1 MKRSNTLLTFAGVI
15 LLLAG
20 CNNPGAS
27 NNGNGNPPPNGNSN
41 GNVNNNGGN
50 SNGGNTNDNT
60 NDNQNDNGSGGPTA
74 SFPAGRMP
82 QLTGIRVFNTGRIE
96 SGDDVIAFTGVNST
110 GESTV
115 QYILPSQL
123 DTAPRQIPESN
134 RFDPDSFIVAGD
146 KVILLGD
153 LSTTGR
159 QFAVTVFDPLDD
171 SLTPIPNADIS
182 IANIPIDPLAPG
194 FITSDQNL
202 VATFNNTGFGRAE
215 GDEVIR
221 VIDVSTTPPQIIR
234 FTVNPESDNISTIAQ
249 VLIDAESRT
258 VVVARAV
265 PRKFYVYDID
275 NPTVLPVEFDVGPL
289 SDLLPVES
297 PFAFD
302 RGFLLYAGR
311 QLNGEAPF
319 LLDVTTDLNTPVS
332 ITTDLRGAEGHQ
344 LLGNFFGVIT
354 DGGAVTGTLPDLAAT
369 PPDPAGGDATGDTLA
384 IGLTNDGETQPIW
397 FVGARGGISTAS
409 TIQFSRGDGV
419 WSNLADPNNSE
430 EALPAGDVH
439 VNENGNI
446 LAFRYVTG
454 TQHQIAYIN
463 LSDN

>member
-1 MKRSNTLLTFAGVI
+1 MNRWTTLLTFTGLI
-15 LLLAG
+15 LLLAVG
-20 CNNPGAS
+20 CTNPGAS
-27 NNGNGNPPPNGNSN
+27 NNSNGNPPPNGTAN
-41 GNVNNNGGN
+41 GNDNGGN
-50 SNGGNTNDNT
+50 SIGGNTNNNDN
-60 NDNQNDNGSGGPTA
+60 NNQNDNGSGGPTA

-82 QLTGIRVFNTGRIE
+82 QLTGIRITNTGRIE

-110 GESTV
+110 GEATV
-115 QYILPSQL
+115 QYILASQL
-123 DTAPRQIPESN
+123 DTSPRPIPEAN

-146 KVILLGD
+146 KIILLRD

-159 QFAVTVFDPLDD
+159 QFALTVFDPLDD

-194 FITSDQNL
+194 FITSDLNL

-234 FTVNPESDNISTIAQ
+234 FAVNPESDNISTIAQ

-275 NPTVLPVEFDVGPL
+275 SPTDPPTEFDVGPL

-302 RGFLLYAGR
+302 RGLLVYTGR
-311 QLNGEAPF
+311 QLNNEAPF
-319 LLDVTTDLNTPVS
+319 LLDVTIDLNTPVS

-354 DGGAVTGTLPDLAAT
+354 DDGALTGTLPDLAAT
-369 PPDPAGGDATGDTLA
+369 PPDPSGGDATGDTLA
-384 IGLTNDGETQPIW
+384 IGMTSDGGMQPIW
-397 FVGARGGISTAS
+397 FVGTRGGISTQS
-409 TIQFSRGDGV
+409 TIQFSSGDGV
-419 WSNLADPNNSE
+419 WSNLADPNNPE

-439 VNENGNI
+439 ANENGNL
-446 LAFRYVTG
+446 LAFRHVTG